1 MEKYVLDITIKI
13 RTWKKGMTTTEVQDA
28 MGSFVVKL
36 RGLNIPNKCLI
47 HNYLSM
53 KMKIVVVES

>member
-36 RGLNIPNKCLI
+36 RGLNIPN
-47 HNYLSM
+47 NF
-53 KMKIVVVES
+53 